1 MICNKNTL
9 QAFISVAQKTIR
21 IDHCDK
27 CLWMLFFYLS
37 HCMDCC
43 ASLFYSISPIEQV
56 ETDLIECCFIYSN
69 YFSSAYFALPLE
81 ADFPFLL
88 LITSLRILFVFFFC
102 YIVCLPISM
111 VAVFICS
118 YNKRE
123 KPNYHP
129 HTPLVRLEHF
139 SRKYISTTLRNE
151 SMFWNKNFNKYVRRY
166 APTVHS
172 SKNW

>member
-1 MICNKNTL
+1 MSLNAVFLFVALYGLLCV
-9 QAFISVAQKTIR
+9 AFLFNFANRASGNWFN
-21 IDHCDK
+21 
-27 CLWMLFFYLS
+27 WMLFYLFK
-37 HCMDCC
+37 
-43 ASLFYSISPIEQV
+43 LFFVCLFCVATWGRFSVFIAYYIS
-56 ETDLIECCFIYSN
+56 SN
-69 YFSSAYFALPLE
+69 SF
-81 ADFPFLL
+81 
-88 LITSLRILFVFFFC
+88 RFFFC